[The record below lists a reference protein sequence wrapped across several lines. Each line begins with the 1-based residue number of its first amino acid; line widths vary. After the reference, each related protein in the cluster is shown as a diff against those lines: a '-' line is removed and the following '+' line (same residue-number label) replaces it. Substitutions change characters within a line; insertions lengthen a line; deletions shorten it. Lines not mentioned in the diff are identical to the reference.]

1 MMLVPRRNNF
11 DLFDDFFED
20 DFFRSKETQLMK
32 SDIKESNDKYV
43 IEMDLPGYAKNNIS
57 VTLKNGYLEI
67 SAKVEKNND
76 DTGNEKYI
84 RKERYYGECS
94 RKFYV
99 GEDVKE
105 EDISAEF
112 KNGILSIDVPKKNKV
127 DTEHEIKQ
135 IEIK

>member
-32 SDIKESNDKYV
+32 SDIKESNDKYM
-43 IEMDLPGYAKNNIS
+43 IEMDLPGYDKNNIS